1 MSGCGSLKVCGWL
14 AGASVRA
21 ARCGLVQ
28 SGRAA
33 CARPVPRMR
42 SSTESYPARHRPRR
56 DDRRHRATR
65 IQSLSVCHKCGLTIL
80 AYARFP
86 PLVVTPELPSSR
98 SRRLSGTLACS
109 QQSPS
114 TMSKPSF
121 QRMSQD
127 QETQLGHNCALDIYS
142 DPQAFRKV
150 RAPLTLS
157 RLHRCARAPPLSLL
171 VVAALFGSAP
181 SSAPSAP
188 RPKASR

>member
-1 MSGCGSLKVCGWL
+1 MTD
-14 AGASVRA
+14 A
-21 ARCGLVQ
+21 ARMVGGGHDGGHAA
-28 SGRAA
+28 GRRRAQGREDEAA
-33 CARPVPRMR
+33 PLGGGGVAGSVA
-42 SSTESYPARHRPRR
+42 Y
-56 DDRRHRATR
+56 TR
-65 IQSLSVCHKCGLTIL
+65 EGVRWFPSLGGYKLT
-80 AYARFP
+80 
-86 PLVVTPELPSSR
+86 TELPTSSR
-98 SRRLSGTLACS
+98 RGLGNACACS
-109 QQSPS
+109 QQSAS

-181 SSAPSAP
+181 LSAPSAP